1 MLIALVFLYDLLH
14 VHEEGKKDWVFSSI
28 YSIAGLFLFV
38 AGIFNKKL
46 FHNLSQQLALLLFE
60 SVLIISGAVYFWSK
74 GASLVAA
81 SHAILAGA
89 IILFWIYLKK
99 REYGENIVVS
109 EHSIVLPGLS
119 GTRIVEWHQ
128 LSNVIK
134 KDDLLTLDFKN
145 NKLLQV
151 DIRLRTLSSENQGL
165 HTYFILTAKEIFLKT
180 LPCSQRADV
189 GGMLSGCPA
198 MNG

>member
-1 MLIALVFLYDLLH
+1 MYTFHIKQKNWSRILPAFNILIALVFLFDLLH

-28 YSIAGLFLFV
+28 YTIAGLFLFISGV
-38 AGIFNKKL
+38 FNKKL
-46 FHNLSQQLALLLFE
+46 FHNLSRQLALLLFD

-81 SHAILAGA
+81 SHAILAGV
-89 IILFWIYLKK
+89 IILLWIYLKK

-109 EHSIVLPGLS
+109 EQSIVLPGLS
-119 GTRIVEWHQ
+119 GDRIVEWHQ
-128 LSNVIK
+128 LSNVVK

-151 DIRLRTLSSENQGL
+151 HVIN
-165 HTYFILTAKEIFLKT
+165 
-180 LPCSQRADV
+180 ADHV
-189 GGMLSGCPA
+189 AEDEFNRFCRDQLA
-198 MNG
+198 VRNN

>member
-1 MLIALVFLYDLLH
+1 MYTFHIKQKNWSRILPAFNILIALVFLFDLLH

-28 YSIAGLFLFV
+28 YTIAGLFLFISGV
-38 AGIFNKKL
+38 FNKKL
-46 FHNLSQQLALLLFE
+46 FHNLSRQLALLLFD

-81 SHAILAGA
+81 SHAILAGV
-89 IILFWIYLKK
+89 IILWWIYLKK

-109 EHSIVLPGLS
+109 EQSIVLPGLS
-119 GTRIVEWHQ
+119 GDRIVEWHQ
-128 LSNVIK
+128 LSNVVK

-151 DIRLRTLSSENQGL
+151 HDIN
-165 HTYFILTAKEIFLKT
+165 
-180 LPCSQRADV
+180 ADHV
-189 GGMLSGCPA
+189 AEDEFNRFCRDQLA
-198 MNG
+198 VRNN

>member
-1 MLIALVFLYDLLH
+1 VYTFHIKQKNWSRILPAFNILIALVFLFDLLH

-28 YSIAGLFLFV
+28 YTIAGLFLFISGV
-38 AGIFNKKL
+38 FNKKL
-46 FHNLSQQLALLLFE
+46 FHNLSRQLALLLFD

-81 SHAILAGA
+81 SHAILAGV
-89 IILFWIYLKK
+89 IILLWIYLKK

-109 EHSIVLPGLS
+109 EQSIVLPGLS
-119 GTRIVEWHQ
+119 GDRIVEWHQ
-128 LSNVIK
+128 LSNVVK

-151 DIRLRTLSSENQGL
+151 HVIN
-165 HTYFILTAKEIFLKT
+165 
-180 LPCSQRADV
+180 ADHV
-189 GGMLSGCPA
+189 AEDEFNRFCRDQLA
-198 MNG
+198 VRNN

>member
-1 MLIALVFLYDLLH
+1 VYTFHIKQKNWSRILPAFNILIALVFLFDLLH

-28 YSIAGLFLFV
+28 YTIAGLFLFISGV
-38 AGIFNKKL
+38 FNKKL
-46 FHNLSQQLALLLFE
+46 FHNLSRQLALLLFD

-81 SHAILAGA
+81 SHAILAGV
-89 IILFWIYLKK
+89 IILWWIYLKK

-109 EHSIVLPGLS
+109 EQSIVLPGLS
-119 GTRIVEWHQ
+119 GDRIVEWHQ
-128 LSNVIK
+128 LSNVVK

-151 DIRLRTLSSENQGL
+151 HVIN
-165 HTYFILTAKEIFLKT
+165 
-180 LPCSQRADV
+180 ADHIAEDEFNRFCRDQLAV
-189 GGMLSGCPA
+189 R
-198 MNG
+198 NN

>member
-119 GTRIVEWHQ
+119 GNRIVEWHQ

-151 DIRLRTLSSENQGL
+151 HVIN
-165 HTYFILTAKEIFLKT
+165 
-180 LPCSQRADV
+180 ADHV
-189 GGMLSGCPA
+189 AEDEFNRFCRDQLA
-198 MNG
+198 VRNN